1 MVKNNLKHGEVV
13 MDLQDF
19 TAKFADLFD
28 ETDSNEITAST
39 NFRDLGEWS
48 SLIGLSTIVMIEDE
62 YGITVKGDDIRN
74 SKTVEDLFNA
84 VKRYKS

>member
-1 MVKNNLKHGEVV
+1 

-19 TAKFADLFD
+19 TTKFADLFD
-28 ETDSNEITAST
+28 ETPASEITSST
-39 NFRDLGEWS
+39 NFRSLGEWS

-62 YGITVKGDDIRN
+62 YDVTVKGDDIRN

-84 VKRYKS
+84 VQRYKS